1 MRARGPQAGFTLSEI
16 LITIA
21 ILAIL
26 ASIALPGYLKAIE
39 RGYWRGAQDVLL
51 VIYSGEQVYEAVNDT
66 YVDPAG
72 CVTPPPWKCVYMDN
86 PNGGPVA
93 YAVDNLNANIS
104 FRATATRNGK
114 SMTIDETKVIDTKGW
129 PQP

>member
-1 MRARGPQAGFTLSEI
+1 MRAQGPQAGFTLSEV

-26 ASIALPGYLKAIE
+26 ASIAVPGYLKAVE

-51 VIYSGEQVYEAVNDT
+51 TIYSGEQVYEAVNT
-66 YVDPAG
+66 KYVDPAT
-72 CVTPPPWKCVYMDN
+72 CVNPPPWRCIYMDD
-86 PNGGPVA
+86 PTGAAVA
-93 YAVDNLNANIS
+93 YAVDNVTATT
-104 FRATATRNGK
+104 FRGTATRNGK
-114 SMTIDETKVIDTKGW
+114 TMTINQTKAIDTTGW